1 MPRPIRNNQPQAHLR
16 RAPTIA
22 DYAAEKL
29 QVCLDPNLVKAPL
42 DDESRL
48 AIDACALVATSVA
61 AYAPQ
66 HAIRLRAIFRD
77 MLQEQ
82 VRVTCA
88 L

>member
-1 MPRPIRNNQPQAHLR
+1 MPRAIRNNQPQGHLR

-48 AIDACALVATSVA
+48 SIDACALVAASVS

-66 HAIRLRAIFRD
+66 HSERLRAIFRD
-77 MLQEQ
+77 MLQQQ
-82 VRVTCA
+82 VKVTTV